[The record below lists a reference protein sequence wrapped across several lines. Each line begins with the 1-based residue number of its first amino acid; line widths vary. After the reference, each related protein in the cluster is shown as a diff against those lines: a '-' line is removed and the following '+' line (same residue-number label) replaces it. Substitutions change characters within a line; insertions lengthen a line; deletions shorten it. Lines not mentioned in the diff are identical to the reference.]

1 MSSHTPVVSNPPRL
15 QGQVRLLL
23 DHIESQGL
31 QGGERLEP
39 ERELAK
45 ILGISR
51 PSLREA
57 IQILQVQGR
66 LRVKHGIGIFLL
78 DQADGEKL
86 RESLRTAQ
94 HRIEE
99 LFQMREILEAPA
111 VEWAAERRS
120 EEQLAEMKLAARAL
134 NEVIARKPVDFEN
147 LRRLDMEFH
156 LTIVRSAQNQFLN
169 QTLGT
174 LQEIMFHSMDNTL
187 KLPGR
192 VDSSEHEHGMILDAI
207 EKRDSITARLMIIQ
221 HIHNARDAWQKYL
234 KKQSDL

>member
-66 LRVKHGIGIFLL
+66 LRVKHGIGIFIL

-134 NEVIARKPVDFEN
+134 NQAIARKPVDFEN

>member
-1 MSSHTPVVSNPPRL
+1 MSTPIINNPPRL
-15 QGQVRLLL
+15 QSQVRLLL
-23 DHIESQGL
+23 DHIKDSGL
-31 QGGERLEP
+31 KGGDRLES

-66 LRVKHGIGIFLL
+66 LMVRHGIGIFVL
-78 DQADGEKL
+78 DEADGEKL
-86 RESLRTAQ
+86 RDSLKAAQ

-111 VEWAAERRS
+111 VEWAAERRTD
-120 EEQLAEMKLAARAL
+120 EQLQAMKSAAHNLNNAIAENPIDFDK
-134 NEVIARKPVDFEN
+134 VRK
-147 LRRLDMEFH
+147 LDMEFH

-174 LQEIMFHSMDNTL
+174 LQEIMYRSMDNTL

-192 VDSSEHEHGMILDAI
+192 IDASEHEHGVILEAI
-207 EKRDSITARLMIIQ
+207 EKKDPIAARLMIIQ
-221 HIHNARDAWQKYL
+221 HIHNARDSWFKYL
-234 KKQSDL
+234 RKSND

>member
-1 MSSHTPVVSNPPRL
+1 MSSHAPVVNNPPRL

-31 QGGERLEP
+31 QGGDRLEP

-66 LRVKHGIGIFLL
+66 LRVKHGIGIFIL

-86 RESLRTAQ
+86 RESLRTAH

-120 EEQLAEMKLAARAL
+120 EEQLAEMKLAAKAL
-134 NEVIARKPVDFEN
+134 NQAIARKPVDFEN

-192 VDSSEHEHGMILDAI
+192 VDSSEHEHGMILEAI

>member
-1 MSSHTPVVSNPPRL
+1 
-15 QGQVRLLL
+15 VRLLL
-23 DHIESQGL
+23 DHIKDSGL
-31 QGGERLEP
+31 KGGDRLES

-66 LRVKHGIGIFLL
+66 LMVRHGIGIFVL
-78 DQADGEKL
+78 DEADGEKL
-86 RESLRTAQ
+86 RDSLRAAQ

-111 VEWAAERRS
+111 VEWAAERRTD
-120 EEQLAEMKLAARAL
+120 EQLQAMKSAAHNLNNAIAENPIDFDK
-134 NEVIARKPVDFEN
+134 VRK
-147 LRRLDMEFH
+147 LDMEFH

-174 LQEIMFHSMDNTL
+174 LQEIMYRSMDNTL

-192 VDSSEHEHGMILDAI
+192 IDASEHEHGVILEAI
-207 EKRDSITARLMIIQ
+207 EKKDPIAARLMIIQ
-221 HIHNARDAWQKYL
+221 HIHNARDSWFKYL
-234 KKQSDL
+234 RKSND

>member
-31 QGGERLEP
+31 QGGDRLEP

-66 LRVKHGIGIFLL
+66 LRVKHGIGIFIL

>member
-66 LRVKHGIGIFLL
+66 LRVKHGIGIFIL

>member
-1 MSSHTPVVSNPPRL
+1 MSSNTPVVSNPPRL

-134 NEVIARKPVDFEN
+134 NQAIARKPVDFEN

-192 VDSSEHEHGMILDAI
+192 VDSSEHEHGMILEAI

>member
-1 MSSHTPVVSNPPRL
+1 MSSNTPVVSNPPKL

-31 QGGERLEP
+31 QGGDRLEP

-66 LRVKHGIGIFLL
+66 LRVRHGIGIFIL
-78 DQADGEKL
+78 DQANGEKL
-86 RESLRTAQ
+86 RESLKAAQ

-120 EEQLAEMKLAARAL
+120 EEQLAEMKLAAKAL
-134 NEVIARKPVDFEN
+134 NQAIARKPVDFEN

-192 VDSSEHEHGMILDAI
+192 VDSSEHEHGMILEAI